1 MTDELG
7 ETKDPK
13 GLIPGNA
20 GDVEGVARTLKK
32 QSGKF
37 ESVAKGLGAVRISG
51 WNGAAGDRF
60 WEKLSGEKKNW
71 LYASDALSDA
81 AAAISG
87 YAEALSAAQGKAR
100 EAIELWDGGDEGQ
113 AQLVLRTARQ
123 NLRDHAD
130 SAAGKLKDAAGGASD
145 APSWLQ
151 RAGKTAEQQKE
162 SGKVSVTLK
171 DLYESNPLSE
181 QHQKFYGASKPD
193 PDAPP
198 ADPHA
203 KKPRGFEAKLW
214 ERKAEVNA
222 WEKEA
227 EGESQLGDD
236 GKASGK
242 AGIKL
247 LGAEG
252 TAGASVKDGR
262 LQVGAG
268 GKAYLA
274 QASAEGGVE
283 YGMAAAK
290 ADATAFAG
298 AEAQVNTSVGKD
310 GVHAGA
316 EAFAGAKATAS
327 GHVDVAG
334 IGAGATAEGWAG
346 AGAAAHADAGMK
358 DGKFVIGAD
367 VGVGLGLGGKVG
379 FQAEIDPQKVADSFS
394 DIGDKVGDGL
404 DAMGDGLESINPF
417 G

>member
-123 NLRDHAD
+123 DLRDHAD

-162 SGKVSVTLK
+162 SGKVSVSIRELH
-171 DLYESNPLSE
+171 ESSPLTDKPRSR
-181 QHQKFYGASKPD
+181 KKYFGAAGPED
-193 PDAPP
+193 PN
-198 ADPHA
+198 A
-203 KKPRGFEAKLW
+203 KKPRASEVKLW
-214 ERKAEVNA
+214 ERKAEVSA
-222 WEKEA
+222 WEAEA
-227 EGESQLGDD
+227 EGESQFGDD
-236 GKASGK
+236 GKVSGK
-242 AGIKL
+242 AGLKL

-252 TAGASVKDGR
+252 TAAASVTDGKLR
-262 LQVGAG
+262 VGAG

-283 YGMAAAK
+283 YGVAAAK

>member
-1 MTDELG
+1 MTEELG

-13 GLIPGNA
+13 GLIPG
-20 GDVEGVARTLKK
+20 DVGAIEGVARALKK

-37 ESVAKGLGAVRISG
+37 ETVAQGLGAVRISG
-51 WNGAAGDRF
+51 WNGAASDQF

-81 AAAISG
+81 AAAVSR
-87 YAEALSAAQGKAR
+87 YATALSAAQGKAR
-100 EAIELWDGGDEGQ
+100 EAIELWDGGNESH
-113 AQLVLRTARQ
+113 AQLILKTARQ
-123 NLRDHAD
+123 NVRDEAD
-130 SAAGKLKDAAGGASD
+130 SAAGKLEDAAGGDSD

-162 SGKVSVTLK
+162 SGKVSVSIR
-171 DLYESNPLSE
+171 DLYESNPLTDKPRS
-181 QHQKFYGASKPD
+181 KNKRFGAAGPED
-193 PDAPP
+193 PN
-198 ADPHA
+198 A
-203 KKPRGFEAKLW
+203 KKPRASEVKLW
-214 ERKAEVNA
+214 ERKAEASA
-222 WEKEA
+222 WGKEA
-227 EGESQLGDD
+227 ETESQFGDD

-242 AGIKL
+242 AGLKL

-252 TAGASVKDGR
+252 TAAASVTDGK
-262 LQVGAG
+262 LQAAAS

-283 YGMAAAK
+283 YGPAALKGEASG
-290 ADATAFAG
+290 FVG
-298 AEAQVNTSVGKD
+298 AEATANASVGKD

-327 GHVDVAG
+327 GHADVGG

-358 DGKFVIGAD
+358 DGKFVVGAD

-379 FQAEIDPQKVADSFS
+379 FQVEVDPEKVVDTVS

>member
-1 MTDELG
+1 MTEELG

-20 GDVEGVARTLKK
+20 GDVEGVARALKK

-37 ESVAKGLGAVRISG
+37 ETVANGLGAVRISG
-51 WNGAAGDRF
+51 WNGAASDQF

-81 AAAISG
+81 AVAVSS
-87 YAEALSAAQGKAR
+87 YATALSTAQGKAR
-100 EAIELWDGGDEGQ
+100 EAIELWDGGDKSQ
-113 AQLVLRTARQ
+113 AQLILRTARQ
-123 NLRDHAD
+123 HVRDEAD

-162 SGKVSVTLK
+162 SGKSNVTLK

-181 QHQKFYGASKPD
+181 KHQKFYGASKPD
-193 PDAPP
+193 PNAPP
-198 ADPHA
+198 ADPQA

-227 EGESQLGDD
+227 EGESQFGDD
-236 GKASGK
+236 GKVSGK
-242 AGIKL
+242 AGLKL

-327 GHVDVAG
+327 GHVDVGG